1 MCGFYKIFLR
11 TGKLR
16 PLKVFYNQEITR
28 EDCVQFRTGGASR
41 EDCVRSQ
48 PVQSITGGLCAVSA
62 TAEHH
67 GRTVCRLS
75 HCRASPLQSITGGLC
90 AVSASAEHHG
100 RTVCGLSRCRSHGRT
115 VCGLSRCRSHG
126 RTVCR
131 LSHCRASREDCVPS
145 QILPPLVSRSGRT
158 SGGLRSVVNPYL
170 ILRLLD

>member
-67 GRTVCRLS
+67 GRTVCGLS
-75 HCRASPLQSITGGLC
+75 QCRASREDCVRSQSVQITREDCVRSQPVQITREDCVPSQSLQSITGGLC
-90 AVSASAEHHG
+90 AVSDPAAPGQQVRQDVRRPPVSCQPVSDFA
-100 RTVCGLSRCRSHGRT
+100 TFGLIQT
-115 VCGLSRCRSHG
+115 
-126 RTVCR
+126 
-131 LSHCRASREDCVPS
+131 ASRQKS
-145 QILPPLVSRSGRT
+145 KKSA
-158 SGGLRSVVNPYL
+158 
-170 ILRLLD
+170 

>member
-1 MCGFYKIFLR
+1 M
-11 TGKLR
+11 
-16 PLKVFYNQEITR
+16 
-28 EDCVQFRTGGASR
+28 QFRTGGAPR

-75 HCRASPLQSITGGLC
+75 RYRSHGRTVCRLSHCRASREACVRSQPVQSITGGLC
-90 AVSASAEHHG
+90 AVSASAGHHG
-100 RTVCGLSRCRSHGRT
+100 RTVCGLSRYRSHGRT